1 MIWKNRGIT
10 QFRNDLTSVVSN
22 IINCIEN
29 RAFDKESI
37 NTVERLQECYQLRPL
52 TVHRGAFCQFPFWW
66 IYYYG
71 SNKSTG
77 KETGK
82 TQLCALVRVVVIDNI
97 LATFSQS

>member
-37 NTVERLQECYQLRPL
+37 NTVERLQEYYQLRP
-52 TVHRGAFCQFPFWW
+52 HRGAFCQFPFRW

-71 SNKSTG
+71 SNKTTG
-77 KETGK
+77 KE
-82 TQLCALVRVVVIDNI
+82 LVKRTSVQCRE
-97 LATFSQS
+97 L